1 MQTSQI
7 NDIHKENKHENNNM
21 KGGREKREGKERW
34 KLKGLNSY
42 RLR

>member
-1 MQTSQI
+1 MTYVKKI
-7 NDIHKENKHENNNM
+7 NVKM
-21 KGGREKREGKERW
+21 KGGRGKREGKKRW